1 MADSSLAELE
11 ERLVGARIQL
21 AMNQPFL
28 ASAVMRLPMRGA
40 GRSDW
45 CPTMCT
51 DGYHIF
57 YNSQWTATLSQHE
70 LCGVIAHEVLHVVF
84 AHGERQQ
91 DREARRWNIACDHA
105 INLLLMSQGFKLP
118 IGGVAD
124 RRYREMPSEEIYDEL
139 PPNAEFR
146 IFVRGATEAGGAR
159 GEGEDGDA
167 EEIFRSTS
175 NRPTDNDEAAV
186 DPGVLVSVGVD
197 LISPNDPRVKALADP
212 NAPDRE
218 QLDALR
224 KSLRTESI
232 SRLPGT
238 ASAAF
243 QQECLASDQSRIDW
257 RELLRC
263 WLYDRI
269 LSDWRSFPFSR
280 KHLVRGLYMPSI
292 GVEAP
297 GHIVFAIDTS
307 GSMTDKMLA
316 GIVGELRAFRET
328 FPCRL
333 TMIQCDESIQ
343 EIQEFESMDGTEIP
357 KLLSI
362 KGRGG
367 TAFGPVFDWVA
378 ANAQGVN
385 PPVLIYATDGYGS
398 FWKRTPEWPVIWL
411 LTDGD
416 VAVPHGKTVRV

>member
-1 MADSSLAELE
+1 
-11 ERLVGARIQL
+11 
-21 AMNQPFL
+21 
-28 ASAVMRLPMRGA
+28 
-40 GRSDW
+40 
-45 CPTMCT
+45 
-51 DGYHIF
+51 
-57 YNSQWTATLSQHE
+57 
-70 LCGVIAHEVLHVVF
+70 
-84 AHGERQQ
+84 
-91 DREARRWNIACDHA
+91 
-105 INLLLMSQGFKLP
+105 MSQGFKLP

-124 RRYREMPSEEIYDEL
+124 RRYRDMPSEEIYDEL

-146 IFVRGATEAGGAR
+146 IVVRGATEAGGAH
-159 GEGEDGDA
+159 GEGEDGES

-175 NRPTDNDEAAV
+175 KRSANNDEAV
-186 DPGVLVSVGVD
+186 VEPGVLVSVGVD
-197 LISPNDPRVKALADP
+197 LISPNDPRVKALADS
-212 NAPDRE
+212 NAPDME

-243 QQECLASDQSRIDW
+243 QQECLASDHSRIDW

-263 WLYDRI
+263 WLYDRV

-307 GSMTDKMLA
+307 GSMAGETLA
-316 GIVGELRAFRET
+316 DIIGELRSFRET

-333 TMIQCDESIQ
+333 TMIQCDASIQ
-343 EIQEFESMDGTEIP
+343 EIREFESMDGTEIP
-357 KLLSI
+357 ELLSI

-378 ANAQGVN
+378 ANVQGAN
-385 PPVLIYATDGYGS
+385 LPVLIYATDGYGS
-398 FWKRTPEWPVIWL
+398 FWKGKPEWPVIWL
-411 LTDGD
+411 LTDED
-416 VAVPHGKTVRV
+416 VAVPHGQTVRV